1 MAKEKMVLDR
11 SVLESSPFMSLSDKA
26 VRLYVHLNL
35 DADGMGAVRTTIP
48 MMLTKTDEGNLQELI
63 DAGFLYELE
72 GLEERVCLI
81 VHWWA
86 MNKLDRNKMNKS
98 HPGDYDLLIVERY
111 GFDDASRRVYVPK
124 DAPGCVDVRPVLA
137 AKPDE

>member
-11 SVLESSPFMSLSDKA
+11 SVLESTSYMSLSDKA

-35 DADGMGAVRTTIP
+35 NADGMGAVRTTIP
-48 MMLTKTDEGNLQELI
+48 RMLTNTDEGHLQELI

-72 GLEERVCLI
+72 GLEESVCLI
-81 VHWWA
+81 VHWFA
-86 MNKLDRNKMNKS
+86 VNKLDRSKM
-98 HPGDYDLLIVERY
+98 HPGDYDLLIAERY

-124 DAPGCVDVRPVLA
+124 DTPGCIDVRPVLA
-137 AKPDE
+137 KPDS

>member
-11 SVLESSPFMSLSDKA
+11 SVLESSSYMSLSDKA
-26 VRLYVHLNL
+26 ARLYVHLNL

-48 MMLTKTDEGNLQELI
+48 RMLTKTDERHLQELI

-72 GLEERVCLI
+72 GLEESVCLI
-81 VHWWA
+81 VHWFA
-86 MNKLDRNKMNKS
+86 VNKLDRSKM

-111 GFDDASRRVYVPK
+111 GFDDASRRVYVPW
-124 DAPGCVDVRPVLA
+124 DEPGCIDVRTVL
-137 AKPDE
+137 KPDD